1 MKSNV
6 NNKEDFSKDKE
17 VMPLNAKNHIEI
29 ADNLTTDLNVSSP
42 VSSENFTKIFYI
54 RLLRLIWGL
63 ALYAL
68 GIVVTMNAHIGYAPW
83 EVLHVG
89 ISKTTGISIGTASI
103 IIGVLIG
110 IIAVLLGEKLG
121 LGTILDIVLIGV
133 FLDIILKSHIIPL
146 ANNLVFGII
155 MLIIGLFI
163 ISLGSYFYIKSGFG
177 AGPRDSLMV
186 ALTRKTIL
194 PIGVCR
200 GLIELLAVIVGWKLG
215 GMVGIGTVISAF
227 VIGFC
232 VQITFKL
239 LKFDVTEVKNE
250 TLDLTYKN
258 LFRIKKEQFDE
269 EK

>member
-1 MKSNV
+1 M
-6 NNKEDFSKDKE
+6 
-17 VMPLNAKNHIEI
+17 
-29 ADNLTTDLNVSSP
+29 
-42 VSSENFTKIFYI
+42 

-63 ALYAL
+63 FLYAL

-83 EVLHVG
+83 EVFHVG
-89 ISKTTGISIGTASI
+89 IAKTTGISIGTASI
-103 IIGVLIG
+103 ITGVIIG
-110 IIAVLLGEKLG
+110 IIGVLLGEKLG
-121 LGTILDIVLIGV
+121 LGTILNMILIGV
-133 FLDIILKSHIIPL
+133 FLDIILGFNIIPV
-146 ANNLVFGII
+146 ASNLISGII

-163 ISLGSYFYIKSGFG
+163 IALASYFYIGSAFG

-186 ALTRKTIL
+186 ALTRKTRL
-194 PIGVCR
+194 PIGICR
-200 GLIELLAVIVGWKLG
+200 GTIELLAVIAGWKLG

-250 TLDLTYKN
+250 TLDLTYNN
-258 LFRIKKEQFDE
+258 LFRIKKKQFDE